1 MREKGYDRGDRTHVG
16 YVRNGNVK
24 NGQSLRSITLVAAIT
39 LATMIVF
46 GAGMFTAHVMNSG
59 GFIPAIVQMAQ
70 IVPGTY
76 DVQDG
81 AEDIPGA
88 TSLTPLKT
96 FWRARQRI
104 IENFVYPEELSLDE
118 LTYGA
123 ISGMLKSL
131 GDPYSRFMNP
141 EQYEEF
147 QTQSTGRFEGIGAE
161 LVMEENEETGE
172 DEVVILR
179 VIPEGPASETSL
191 YAGDVIV
198 GVDGNSVRGM
208 SLQEVVNLIR
218 GEGGTDVVLNVRHAD
233 AEEIVDVTI
242 TRGRVEFPIVEFKMI
257 DEEKKI
263 GYIWLRSFNHLA
275 EAKVQEALD
284 SLKKDGMQALLFDLS
299 SDPGG
304 MLDQAVAVGSLFL
317 DDTPITW
324 IRDRNGDPE
333 PLNARP
339 GIMLEEDIPIVVLV
353 DAGSASASEIVA
365 GALQDTGR
373 ATIAGHSSY
382 GKAKVQTVIEL
393 DDGSAMVLTTAV
405 YLTPNKRDIS
415 KEDENGVRGVH
426 PDVKFPDPPTDPEE
440 RPTAQEWHDQ
450 QIGRAADLL
459 REKLAGANG

>member
-1 MREKGYDRGDRTHVG
+1 MKTAKSIR
-16 YVRNGNVK
+16 
-24 NGQSLRSITLVAAIT
+24 SLILVAAIT
-39 LATMIVF
+39 LGTLMVF
-46 GAGMFTAHVMNSG
+46 AAGMFTAQVVSSG
-59 GFIPAIVQMAQ
+59 GFVPALVQVAQ

-81 AEDIPGA
+81 DEDIPGA

-104 IENFVYPEELSLDE
+104 IENFVYPEEMSLDE

-123 ISGMLKSL
+123 ISGMLRSL

-141 EQYEEF
+141 EEYEEF
-147 QTQSTGRFEGIGAE
+147 QAQSTGRFEGIGAE
-161 LVMEENEETGE
+161 LVMEKNEETGE
-172 DEVVILR
+172 DEVVVLR
-179 VIPEGPASETSL
+179 VIPEGPAAESSL
-191 YAGDVIV
+191 YSGDVIV

-218 GEGGTDVVLNVRHAD
+218 GEGGTDVVLNVRHEDAD
-233 AEEIVDVTI
+233 EISDVTI
-242 TRGRVEFPIVEFKMI
+242 TRGRVEFPIVEYEML

-275 EAKVQEALD
+275 ETRVQEALD

-317 DDTPITW
+317 EDTPITW
-324 IRDRNGDPE
+324 IRDRSGDPE
-333 PLNARP
+333 PLHALP
-339 GIMLEEDIPIVVLV
+339 GIMLEEDIPIVVLI
-353 DAGSASASEIVA
+353 DGGSASASEIVA

-373 ATIAGHSSY
+373 ATIVGHSSY

-405 YLTPNKRDIS
+405 YLTPDKHDIS
-415 KEDENGVRGVH
+415 KEDEDGVRGVH
-426 PDVKFPDPPTDPEE
+426 PDVKFPDPPTEPEE
-440 RPTAQEWHDQ
+440 RPTAEEWHDE
-450 QIGRAADLL
+450 QIERAAELL
-459 REKLAGANG
+459 REKMAGRDG